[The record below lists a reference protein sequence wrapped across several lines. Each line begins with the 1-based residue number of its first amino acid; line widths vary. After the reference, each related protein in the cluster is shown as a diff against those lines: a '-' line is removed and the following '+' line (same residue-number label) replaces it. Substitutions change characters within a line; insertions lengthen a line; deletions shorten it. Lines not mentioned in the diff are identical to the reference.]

1 MPKKSQRQSA
11 VKASVRRDLLGP
23 PPILDG
29 EDLNAYNEIL
39 DRVFNAV
46 GATDFI
52 DEILAHDIS
61 DAAWSKIRWRRV
73 LAAFVNDQVQKWVDD
88 EAFCLASAQAK
99 LLGGPEKENMDGLL
113 EAGLELS
120 AEERAAKYPHAH
132 KKFKELFSA
141 AKSTLNLDLIQAE
154 VSVKNL
160 DTIERL
166 NDLIAIAQRRIDEV
180 VRELDRRRYMRAQLN
195 SFQDRQELKL
205 ATGGPKLIEGKA
217 LNKKVA

>member
-29 EDLNAYNEIL
+29 EDLDAYNEIL

-46 GATDFI
+46 GPTDFI

-61 DAAWSKIRWRRV
+61 DAAWSKIRWRRI
-73 LAAFVNDQVQKWVDD
+73 LAAFVSDQVQKRVDD
-88 EAFCLASAQAK
+88 EAISLASAQAK
-99 LLGGPEKENMDGLL
+99 LLGGPEKENMDRLL
-113 EAGLELS
+113 ESGFGAQL
-120 AEERAAKYPHAH
+120 EERAAKYPHAH

-141 AKSTLNLDLIQAE
+141 AKSTLNFDLIQAE

-166 NDLIAIAQRRIDEV
+166 NDLIAN
-180 VRELDRRRYMRAQLN
+180 RA
-195 SFQDRQELKL
+195 
-205 ATGGPKLIEGKA
+205 ATH
-217 LNKKVA
+217 

>member
-39 DRVFNAV
+39 DSVFNAV
-46 GATDFI
+46 GPTDFI

-61 DAAWSKIRWRRV
+61 DAAWSKIRWRRI
-73 LAAFVNDQVQKWVDD
+73 LAAFVADQVQKEVDD
-88 EAFCLASAQAK
+88 EAFYLASAEAK
-99 LLGGPEKENMDGLL
+99 LLVGAEKENMERLL
-113 EAGLELS
+113 QPSLEFS
-120 AEERAAKYPHAH
+120 FEERAAKYPHAH
-132 KKFKELFSA
+132 RKFKELLSA
-141 AKSTLNLDLIQAE
+141 AKSTLNLDLIQAK
-154 VSVKNL
+154 VLVKNL

-166 NDLIAIAQRRIDEV
+166 NDLIAIEQRRIDEV
-180 VRELDRRRYMRAQLN
+180 MRELDRHRFMQAQLN
-195 SFQDRQELKL
+195 SFRDRQESKL

>member
-73 LAAFVNDQVQKWVDD
+73 LAAFVTDQVQKWVDD

-180 VRELDRRRYMRAQLN
+180 MRELDRRRFMRAQLN
-195 SFQDRQELKL
+195 SFQDRQESKL
-205 ATGGPKLIEGKA
+205 ATGESKTDRGKGTQ
-217 LNKKVA
+217 